1 MRIRD
6 SGERT
11 LTYRGATYGTIASFI
26 ATWSISAAMVLAELL
41 LGLQITLFYY
51 VVGISLG
58 RNDIISATYLGFS
71 LHIIVGTILGAL
83 VGAII
88 FKWGR
93 KFPTLI
99 RYKGT
104 IVGIGM
110 GIIVWFVF
118 FLPTTIL
125 LIEPTLNRIA
135 SVSESQN
142 RISNNLNQFISNV
155 MISAVAFHIL
165 WGAIVGFLS
174 IKIYEIANRH
184 TDGYVK

>member
-1 MRIRD
+1 MRVVDNGARA
-6 SGERT
+6 S
-11 LTYRGATYGTIASFI
+11 TYCGAKYGAIAGFI
-26 ATWSISAAMVLAELL
+26 ATWSISAAMLIAELV

-51 VVGISLG
+51 IVGFSIG
-58 RNDIISATYLGFS
+58 ANDIVLATYLGFS
-71 LHIIVGTILGAL
+71 FHIIVGTILGTL

-93 KFPTLI
+93 RFPTLI

-104 IVGIGM
+104 LLGIGM
-110 GIIVWFVF
+110 GIVVWLVF
-118 FLPTTIL
+118 FLPTTML
-125 LIEPTLNRIA
+125 LIEPALHRIA

-142 RISNNLNQFISNV
+142 RISNNLDQFISNV

-174 IKIYEIANRH
+174 IKIYEITNRH
-184 TDGYVK
+184 TATGYT